1 MEYRDIFKEKILTIP
16 NALTFLRLVL
26 FIPFVWLVLEHSN
39 RPTLPKLW
47 WILGLGFVGASTDYL
62 DGVFARKYNQLTYLG
77 KYLDAISDKIIS
89 IITFTIL
96 VMEFNFPTWI
106 FIFFLV
112 RELGG
117 VGVVWFLFARKDFV
131 PSPNIWGKLGVNI
144 AVIAAFWYIAKPVI
158 ELHLRAGH
166 WLHYP
171 EIAAYL
177 FLLVL
182 ALGVVQYLLIFFPI
196 LFRSK

>member
-1 MEYRDIFKEKILTIP
+1 MEYRDIFKEKTLTIP
-16 NALTFLRLVL
+16 NALTFVRLLL
-26 FIPFVWLVLEHSN
+26 FIPFVCLVLEHAE

-47 WILGLGFVGASTDYL
+47 WILGIGFVGASTDYL
-62 DGVFARKYNQLTYLG
+62 DGIFARKYDQITYLG
-77 KYLDAISDKIIS
+77 KYLDAVSDKIIS
-89 IITFTIL
+89 IVTFTLL
-96 VMEFNFPTWI
+96 VTEFAFPVWI
-106 FIFFLV
+106 FALYLA

-117 VGVVWFLFARKDFV
+117 VGLVWFLFRRKDFV

-158 ELHLRAGH
+158 EIHLRAGH

-182 ALGVVQYLLIFFPI
+182 VLGVVQYLLNFFPI